1 MEKKYKSIKEVSD
14 LLGINPHVIRYWDS
28 RFKGISTRLN
38 SKKQRFF
45 NNENITKLRDLKKTL
60 YENGKHNYSL
70 DLANKII
77 NKRNKNHI
85 IDDIQIAKKI
95 DFNQILELKNISEN
109 LKKMLSNL

>member
-14 LLGINPHVIRYWDS
+14 LLGINQHVIRYWDS
-28 RFKGISTRLN
+28 KFKGISTRLN

-77 NKRNKNHI
+77 NKRNKNHTI
-85 IDDIQIAKKI
+85 EDVQIKNKI
-95 DFNQILELKNISEN
+95 DSNQITKLKNISHN
-109 LKKMLSNL
+109 LKKMLSSL

>member
-28 RFKGISTRLN
+28 KFKGISTRLN

-45 NNENITKLRDLKKTL
+45 NNENISKLRDLKKTL

-77 NKRNKNHI
+77 NNKNKSQTVEDSEIVNKIDLHQI
-85 IDDIQIAKKI
+85 IILKKI
-95 DFNQILELKNISEN
+95 SHN
-109 LKKMLSNL
+109 LKKMLSTL